1 MAPIPIWTKRRDR
14 GKLHLQGL
22 GMGDRDELSDW
33 RDKIDAIDAQLVAL
47 LSQRARYAV
56 DAGRSKQ
63 VHQRA
68 VWDPERELTVLRN
81 VERLNHGPLP
91 QPALRRLFEQIM
103 AEMRALQTVAPQV
116 ELRRRPRVR
125 PATQR

>member
-1 MAPIPIWTKRRDR
+1 
-14 GKLHLQGL
+14 
-22 GMGDRDELSDW
+22 MGDRDELRDW

-68 VWDPERELTVLRN
+68 VCDPERELTVLRN

-116 ELRRRPRVR
+116 EHRRRPRVR